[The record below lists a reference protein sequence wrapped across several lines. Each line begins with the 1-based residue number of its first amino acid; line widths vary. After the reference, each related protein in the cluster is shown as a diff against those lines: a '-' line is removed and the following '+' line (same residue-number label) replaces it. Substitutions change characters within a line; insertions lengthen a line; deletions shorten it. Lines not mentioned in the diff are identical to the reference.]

1 MVTVH
6 SLAGAAHLRTDSG
19 HHVMIGHHLACVG
32 RRLRGVVLAGGCGAV
47 VVCDGLDTVAGD
59 LVLRCGLLDGQERT
73 VLDPGG
79 RFGVGAGQGEVD
91 ADLHHPIGS
100 ALIGSALIGSALIGS
115 LDEDRPAGA
124 ERDRDTG
131 AKSSLDGRT
140 TGNHPESP
148 LPLMLAR

>member
-1 MVTVH
+1 
-6 SLAGAAHLRTDSG
+6 
-19 HHVMIGHHLACVG
+19 MIGHHLACVG

-79 RFGVGAGQGEVD
+79 RFGVGAGQREVD
-91 ADLHHPIGS
+91 PDLHH
-100 ALIGSALIGSALIGS
+100 LIGHHLIGS
-115 LDEDRPAGA
+115 LGEDGA
-124 ERDRDTG
+124 YSAEHGRGTG